1 MSDREFTC
9 ECTASDRD
17 NPQSEADI
25 VDLQQT
31 MICRFPKVCDSLLF
45 RRWTQRYGI
54 LTNCDGYSD
63 GPKNNHR
70 NPSLLFRPN
79 LLQRCTR
86 FAHGVLR
93 WIHYFDLI
101 RSQRYQRKRSKED
114 DCLWACGASLARS
127 WLWWLYPRC
136 TGCCGGTQ
144 RTVEG
149 VLFDGSGLH
158 LWELDLLTRFA
169 VTVTGKEAEQDGAE
183 WLVRGGT
190 FATTTRTVSI
200 CDRKVQRCSGVTIS
214 NLYLRGTVR
223 AGHQGL
229 GDSGVITFRILEFH
243 WPSLWFGKWD
253 SGFSI
258 FIFSFS
264 SPFFPFTQSITFQT
278 LHGLKIYT
286 FMFAILESAQNS
298 SRVHPKQNACGFYW
312 RIVADVLQ
320 QALRSTHLFMPAS
333 ATSPTIC
340 IYNAQIQTNLSARR
354 NRCWLLWML

>member
-93 WIHYFDLI
+93 WIHYLNLI
-101 RSQRYQRKRSKED
+101 GSQRYQRKRSKED
-114 DCLWACGASLARS
+114 DCLWARGASLARS
-127 WLWWLYPRC
+127 WLWRLYSRC
-136 TGCCGGTQ
+136 TGCCGGSQ

-149 VLFDGSGLH
+149 MSIWRFWTAFVRIGLANAFCRH
-158 LWELDLLTRFA
+158 SH
-169 VTVTGKEAEQDGAE
+169 GK
-183 WLVRGGT
+183 R
-190 FATTTRTVSI
+190 S
-200 CDRKVQRCSGVTIS
+200 
-214 NLYLRGTVR
+214 R
-223 AGHQGL
+223 A
-229 GDSGVITFRILEFH
+229 R
-243 WPSLWFGKWD
+243 W
-253 SGFSI
+253 
-258 FIFSFS
+258 
-264 SPFFPFTQSITFQT
+264 
-278 LHGLKIYT
+278 
-286 FMFAILESAQNS
+286 
-298 SRVHPKQNACGFYW
+298 SRVACPRRNFCDNNKNCFDL
-312 RIVADVLQ
+312 RQKSTTL
-320 QALRSTHLFMPAS
+320 LRSNDIESILTWNGSCWAS
-333 ATSPTIC
+333 RTWGFWSYYFSDFGVSLAITMI
-340 IYNAQIQTNLSARR
+340 
-354 NRCWLLWML
+354 WKMG